1 MVDITRDSALDLN
14 QVGTRTRILT
24 GIEATEIDNTN
35 MSELISMA
43 IEWFEVQSG
52 LAYVVNTDDAYDNA
66 VIFYTSYLASIAQN
80 GMGMENLKIGYLYPI
95 MMMNH
100 ILNSKKWRWTL

>member
-35 MSELISMA
+35 MSELIRMV
-43 IEWFEVQSG
+43 WG
-52 LAYVVNTDDAYDNA
+52 W
-66 VIFYTSYLASIAQN
+66 
-80 GMGMENLKIGYLYPI
+80 KI
-95 MMMNH
+95 
-100 ILNSKKWRWTL
+100 